1 MTVKKRVYEILEGY
15 SSDRPTEITN
25 GVIVSLIGVSVAA
38 FTLGTV
44 DTLYR
49 SAGRLFDLIETVSVL
64 LFTVEYLLRL
74 WSCTSEKRYSASIS
88 GRLRFARS
96 PFLLIDLAAILPS
109 YLPFLG
115 ANLLFLRAV
124 RLNRLFRAVKLGRY
138 STALQTFG
146 RVVAAKRYD
155 LLTSFVVISMGLFMV
170 SSFEYLAEHDAQP
183 ETFSSI
189 PAALWWGI
197 GTITTA
203 GYGDVVPKTSAGKII
218 GSVGSLLGIVCF
230 ALPAGIFAGGFVE
243 EFQRR
248 QRETKSVCQHCG
260 RPLG

>member
-1 MTVKKRVYEILEGY
+1 MTVKKRAYEILEGY
-15 SSDRPTEITN
+15 SSDRATEITN
-25 GVIVSLIGVSVAA
+25 GVIVCLIGVSVAG

-74 WSCTSEKRYSASIS
+74 WSCTSDKRYAAPIS

-96 PFLLIDLAAILPS
+96 PFPLIDLAAILPS

-138 STALQTFG
+138 LTALQTFG

-155 LLTSFVVISMGLFMV
+155 LLTSFAVISMGLFMV

-197 GTITTA
+197 GTMTTA

-218 GSVGSLLGIVCF
+218 GSVGSVLGIVCF

-248 QRETKSVCQHCG
+248 QRGTKSVCQHCG
-260 RPLG
+260 RPRD

>member
-1 MTVKKRVYEILEGY
+1 MTVKKRVYEILEGRN
-15 SSDRPTEITN
+15 SDRATEVTN
-25 GVIVSLIGVSVAA
+25 AVIVGLIGASVAA

-44 DTLYR
+44 DALNR
-49 SAGRLFDLIETVSVL
+49 CRPLFDVIETVSVL

-74 WSCTSEKRYSASIS
+74 WSCTSDKKYTAPIS

-243 EFQRR
+243 E
-248 QRETKSVCQHCG
+248 
-260 RPLG
+260 

>member
-1 MTVKKRVYEILEGY
+1 MTVKKRVYEILEGNN
-15 SSDRPTEITN
+15 SDRATEVTN
-25 GVIVSLIGVSVAA
+25 AVIVGLIGASVAA

-44 DTLYR
+44 EALYR
-49 SAGRLFDLIETVSVL
+49 SAGRLFGVIETVSVL

-74 WSCTSEKRYSASIS
+74 WSCTSDKKYTAPIS

-115 ANLLFLRAV
+115 ANFLFLRAV

-138 STALQTFG
+138 SKALQTFS
-146 RVVAAKRYD
+146 RVVAAKRYE
-155 LLTSFVVISMGLFMV
+155 LLTSFAVISMGLFMV
-170 SSFEYLAEHDAQP
+170 SSFEYFAEHDAQP
-183 ETFSSI
+183 DTFSSI

-197 GTITTA
+197 GTMTTA
-203 GYGDVVPKTSAGKII
+203 GYGDVVPKTTAGKII
-218 GSVGSLLGIVCF
+218 GSVGALLGIVGF

-243 EFQRR
+243 EFQKRP
-248 QRETKSVCQHCG
+248 RETDSVCQYCG
-260 RPLG
+260 RPLD